1 MDESAGEAAPVAVQV
16 YWRPGCPYCRRLRR
30 ALRRYRIEAQWHN
43 IWNDERARRFV
54 REANGGAET
63 VPTVRIGRTMLTNPS
78 GAPIAALM
86 PARPPNLSRPSATGR
101 PGSWFARL
109 LGR

>member
-30 ALRRYRIEAQWHN
+30 ALRRYRIQAQWHN
-43 IWNDERARRFV
+43 IWDDEQARRFV

-63 VPTVRIGRTMLTNPS
+63 VRIGRTMLTNPS
-78 GAPIAALM
+78 GAQVAALL
-86 PARPPNLSRPSATGR
+86 PGRPPNPRRPSATGR
-101 PGSWFARL
+101 PRSWLARL